1 VHSSSFIKMSGPG
14 TRVVLARQHG
24 LSMPLG
30 LTYMHSKSLG
40 QHGCWESKVAVTLKR
55 NVVFGP
61 ADIKSWPPRPWR
73 TFSLVY
79 CRHHVDMVFYPFS
92 TCFWAGDTFAPKL
105 KIVMPDGQT
114 KPVQQYLQDA
124 FLDMYATVV
133 QALDGLDGVIGFE
146 ASLCNA

>member
-1 VHSSSFIKMSGPG
+1 M
-14 TRVVLARQHG
+14 
-24 LSMPLG
+24 
-30 LTYMHSKSLG
+30 
-40 QHGCWESKVAVTLKR
+40 LKQ

-61 ADIKSWPPRPWR
+61 ADTKSWPPQLWR
-73 TFSLVY
+73 MFSLTY
-79 CRHHVDMVFYPFS
+79 CCHQVDMKFYLSS

-105 KIVMPDGQT
+105 KIVMPGGQV

-146 ASLCNA
+146 ARLCNA